1 VTTVPTS
8 AAPVGVI
15 HDIGYKPYTGQRYGR
30 AQIVRSLYW
39 YSLRSAFGI
48 GRPLRARIIPSL
60 VAVVMMLPAAISIYK
75 VATIGGEPV
84 LAYDKYAYSMFL
96 MAVVFVA
103 VAAPELVSRDLRHH
117 TLPLYFSRPLR
128 RSDYPLAKLLA
139 MATAIILLEAVP
151 LIVMYLGVIASATSG
166 SSIWAQTKQ
175 LAPGLLVALAYG
187 IVLAPLTLLIAST
200 TGRRAIATGA
210 IAILF
215 LATTAISHAMESVGT
230 HTVFVQ
236 NGQTI
241 DPNAT
246 PVPKGGPPP
255 PGPGGDGGNSGPFD
269 GALVKTTY
277 DPIAREGGLIDPLR
291 LIEGTRIWGLH
302 ASDGQAPNPQD
313 LGVVYGLELLLL
325 TGLTTAGLFQRYR
338 KVGVA

>member
-1 VTTVPTS
+1 MTTVPTS
-8 AAPVGVI
+8 ATPVGVI
-15 HDIGYKPYTGQRYGR
+15 HDIGYKPYTGPRHGR
-30 AQIVRSLYW
+30 AQIIRSLYW

-60 VAVVMMLPAAISIYK
+60 VSVVMMLPAAISIYK
-75 VATIGGEPV
+75 VATIGGDPV
-84 LAYDKYAYSMFL
+84 LAYDRYAYTMFL
-96 MAVVFVA
+96 MAVVFLA

-139 MATAIILLEAVP
+139 LATAIILLEAVP

-166 SSIWAQTKQ
+166 SSIWGQTKQ

-215 LATTAISHAMESVGT
+215 LATAAVAHAMESVGT

-236 NGQTI
+236 NGQTL

-246 PVPKGGPPP
+246 PVPNGGPPP
-255 PGPGGDGGNSGPFD
+255 PGPGGPFD
-269 GALVKTTY
+269 KGALVKTTY
-277 DPIAREGGLIDPLR
+277 DPIAREGGLVDPLWV
-291 LIEGTRIWGLH
+291 IEGTRVWGLH
-302 ASDGQAPNPQD
+302 ASDGQIPDPQN
-313 LGVVYGLELLLL
+313 LGVVYGLELLVL
-325 TGLTTAGLFQRYR
+325 TGLTTGGLFQRYR

>member
-1 VTTVPTS
+1 MTTVPTS
-8 AAPVGVI
+8 AAPAGVI

-30 AQIVRSLYW
+30 AQIIRALYW

-48 GRPLRARIIPSL
+48 GRSVRARIIPSL
-60 VAVVMMLPAAISIYK
+60 VCVVMMLPAAISIYK
-75 VATIGGEPV
+75 VATTGGDPV
-84 LAYDKYAYSMFL
+84 LAYDRYAYTMFL
-96 MAVVFVA
+96 MAVVFIA
-103 VAAPELVSRDLRHH
+103 VAAPEMVSRDLRHH

-128 RSDYPLAKLLA
+128 RFDYPLAKLLA
-139 MATAIILLEAVP
+139 LATAIILLEAVP

-166 SSIWAQTKQ
+166 SGIWNQTKQ

-187 IVLAPLTLLIAST
+187 VVLAPLTLLIAST

-215 LATTAISHAMESVGT
+215 LAATAVSHAMEAVGT

-246 PVPKGGPPP
+246 PVPNGGP
-255 PGPGGDGGNSGPFD
+255 PGPGPGPGGPFGDG
-269 GALVKTTY
+269 AVVKQTY
-277 DPIAREGGLIDPLR
+277 DPIARQGGLVDPLR
-291 LIEGTRIWGLH
+291 LIEGTRIWGLD
-302 ASDGQAPNPQD
+302 ATDGQIPNPQN
-313 LGVVYGLELLLL
+313 LGVVYGLELLVL
-325 TGLTTAGLFQRYR
+325 TGLTTSGLFQRYR